1 MKIIKMCKAFTLS
14 LILALTI
21 TSVKA
26 AELNARDFLTAPVGT
41 SLGVLYLNNENSDR
55 FDGPA
60 DIENNASL
68 DVNAAAFRQL
78 WFSDFCGTLC
88 TPQFI
93 VPFAEVDARL
103 PGSVRRDRQIGI
115 GDVQVGGTLFFM
127 NRPESR
133 TSSGLLTLLTLPVG
147 KYDSQRPGTSP
158 GANRFAA
165 TFVYNYTQGIGNK
178 WILEANLEGQF
189 YGDNDDYLGM
199 NLEQDPLYRIQAFA
213 SYDFSP
219 KTYGALRLIHA
230 RGGELALEN
239 QTLENTRQGYTRV
252 GFEVGYQVT
261 PKNQVMVALTRNV
274 DTENAFES
282 TQALLRIAHVW

>member
-1 MKIIKMCKAFTLS
+1 MKIKNNCKAFTLS
-14 LILALTI
+14 LFLTLPI
-21 TSVKA
+21 VPIEA
-26 AELNARDFLTAPVGT
+26 ADLNARDFLTAPVGT
-41 SLGVLYLNNENSDR
+41 SVGVLYLNHESSDR
-55 FDGPA
+55 FEGPA
-60 DIENNASL
+60 DVDNRASL

-78 WFSDFCGTLC
+78 WFSDVCGTLC

-93 VPFAEVDARL
+93 LPFVEVDARL
-103 PGSVRRDRQIGI
+103 PGAARRDRQVGI
-115 GDVQVGGTLFFM
+115 GDAQVGGTLFFM

-165 TFVYNYTQGIGNK
+165 TFLYNYTRGLGNK
-178 WILEANLEGQF
+178 WIVEANLEGQF

-219 KTYGALRLIHA
+219 RTYGAFRLIHA
-230 RGGELALEN
+230 RGGELTLEN
-239 QTLENTRQGYTRV
+239 QSLENTRQSYTRV
-252 GFEVGYQVT
+252 GFEVGYQMT
-261 PKNQVMVALTRNV
+261 PKNQLMVSLTRNV
-274 DTENAFES
+274 DTENAFDS